1 MIYDAPC
8 FYGKGFLFL
17 KPVKLSEYF
26 MKIMFVSE
34 IKNFLKKYLIF
45 LKDGYIISLVLV
57 RNKRRTFSS
66 VGRAPDS

>member
-1 MIYDAPC
+1 MVYDAPC
-8 FYGKGFLFL
+8 IYGKGFLVL
-17 KPVKLSEYF
+17 ETC
-26 MKIMFVSE
+26 KIVRIFYENNVCVGN
-34 IKNFLKKYLIF
+34 KNFLKKYLIF

>member
-1 MIYDAPC
+1 MMPLA
-8 FYGKGFLFL
+8 FMARGFLFW

-26 MKIMFVSE
+26 IKNNVCVGN
-34 IKNFLKKYLIF
+34 KNFLKKYLIF

-57 RNKRRTFSS
+57 KNKKRTFSS